1 MMGELTK
8 CKDDRRYPVE
18 DLRTVQPDGGVHVN
32 ANPGFSFAGRR
43 PSAVRSR
50 RHGASFGTA
59 RAPVPWEIRTLDNS
73 RIRFAKH
80 D

>member
-32 ANPGFSFAGRR
+32 ANPGFSFAGHR
-43 PSAVRSR
+43 AI
-50 RHGASFGTA
+50 ASCSIP
-59 RAPVPWEIRTLDNS
+59 R
-73 RIRFAKH
+73 
-80 D
+80 